1 MAETQE
7 DIFYIYYVTS
17 YSSKPTVFYY
27 GMCAV
32 AETTPCI
39 FTVKAG
45 GFEFGDQ
52 VFTQKPS
59 VVVYL

>member
-1 MAETQE
+1 
-7 DIFYIYYVTS
+7 
-17 YSSKPTVFYY
+17 
-27 GMCAV
+27 MCAV

-45 GFEFGDQ
+45 GLEFGDQ